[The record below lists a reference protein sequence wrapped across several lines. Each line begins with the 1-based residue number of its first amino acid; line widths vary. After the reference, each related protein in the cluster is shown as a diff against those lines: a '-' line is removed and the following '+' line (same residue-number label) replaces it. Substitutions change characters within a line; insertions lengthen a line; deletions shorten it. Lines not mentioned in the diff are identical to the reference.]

1 MEQILNLL
9 AKADSQLEQ
18 ISVKGTDA
26 YLMVNARS
34 LLKAAFDSLSVQQSE
49 PSEKEDVDDG

>member
-1 MEQILNLL
+1 MEQIMNLL

-18 ISVKGTDA
+18 ISVKGADA

-34 LLKAAFDSLSVQQSE
+34 LLKAAFDSLNAQPSE
-49 PSEKEDVDDG
+49 PSEKEDDDG